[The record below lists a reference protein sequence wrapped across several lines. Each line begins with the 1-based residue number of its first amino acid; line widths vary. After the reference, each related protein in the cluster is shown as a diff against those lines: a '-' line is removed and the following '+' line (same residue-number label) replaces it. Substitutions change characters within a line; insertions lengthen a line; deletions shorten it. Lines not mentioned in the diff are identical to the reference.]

1 MIAMTAFDYTVLGI
15 VVLSVGLGWWRG
27 FVYELVSLLGWITA
41 YFVARIYAVDISEY
55 VPNIVTSSVTKT
67 AVAYTCLFVGT
78 LIISGI
84 LAWLLS
90 KLVKVAGLGLMD
102 GVVGGVFGLLRG
114 MLFVLLLVLLAGL
127 TSLPKKPFWRDAWSS
142 RALQSAALFTKDFL
156 PENVA
161 RKVTY

>member
-1 MIAMTAFDYTVLGI
+1 MTAFDYTVLGI
-15 VVLSVGLGWWRG
+15 VLLSVGLGWWRG
-27 FVYELVSLLGWITA
+27 FVYELVSLLGWIAA
-41 YFVARIYAVDISEY
+41 YFVARIFALDVVEY
-55 VPNIVTSSVTKT
+55 VPNIVTSSVAKT
-67 AVAYTCLFVGT
+67 TVAYTCLFVGT

-90 KLVKVAGLGLMD
+90 KLVKFAGLGLMD
-102 GVVGGVFGLLRG
+102 GVMGGFFGLLRG
-114 MLFVLLLVLLAGL
+114 VLLVLLLVLLAGL

-142 RALQSAALFTKDFL
+142 RSLQSVALFTKDFL